1 MRSNCRY
8 LSTSR
13 NLSRSETT
21 LISGSL
27 RCSAKLRD
35 FPLRGPHPELRR
47 PSDVYFPSK
56 GTTLAPMRTQDVDAL
71 LVLSFGGP
79 EGQDEVIPFLRR
91 VVAGRGV
98 PDERLE
104 AVAEQYRYF
113 GGVSP
118 INEVNRD
125 LVERLTENAP
135 VEWQG
140 QQVYLGNRNSEPFLA
155 DTMTK
160 MAADGVRTAVVFPT
174 SAFSSYSG
182 CRQYRENLAAALAES
197 GADLDLK
204 IVPKFHDH
212 PTLQEIWT
220 ERLAAALPG
229 SEPVRVVFVT
239 HSVPISDSVKYRPQ
253 HEALAERIATA
264 AAAEAG
270 MADLDWRMAY
280 QSRSGPPHQ
289 PWLEPD
295 IGEEVTAAAE
305 AGVKRLLVVPIGF
318 LSDNLEIRWDLDVT
332 AGKLAEELGVAY
344 QRVEPPQDDPRFIEM
359 IYDLIEE
366 GDGIPCR
373 VGCCPNPRQELPTVG
388 EQADD

>member
-1 MRSNCRY
+1 
-8 LSTSR
+8 
-13 NLSRSETT
+13 
-21 LISGSL
+21 
-27 RCSAKLRD
+27 
-35 FPLRGPHPELRR
+35 
-47 PSDVYFPSK
+47 
-56 GTTLAPMRTQDVDAL
+56 MRTEDVDAL

-118 INEVNRD
+118 INAVNRD
-125 LVERLTENAP
+125 LVERLVENAP
-135 VEWQG
+135 TEWQG

-197 GADLDLK
+197 GVDLDLK

-212 PTLQEIWT
+212 PTLQQIWT

-270 MADLDWRMAY
+270 MTELDWRMAY
-280 QSRSGPPHQ
+280 QSRSGPPQQ

-332 AGKLAEELGVAY
+332 AGKLADELGVTY
-344 QRVEPPQDDPRFIEM
+344 ERVEPPQDDPRFIEM
-359 IYDLIEE
+359 IYDLIEK

-388 EQADD
+388 ERADD